1 MICKTFLLALLVC
14 VLGMVISFVILAQ
27 GQKRNRL
34 SLIIIGVV
42 CVLLTC
48 AGALGIGLVQKRET
62 ARVSSY
68 AHVWQKQLYSDVEQC
83 NSRRECDRVVREDLS
98 SYEKGYQ
105 ALHIDNDRVAPKHR
119 RPSPKVS
126 VESGVWKKGEQVRVI
141 LTYNEDSRPYAK
153 VLTIQ

>member
-68 AHVWQKQLYSDVEQC
+68 AHVWQKQ
-83 NSRRECDRVVREDLS
+83 RRGTVQFPQRM
-98 SYEKGYQ
+98 
-105 ALHIDNDRVAPKHR
+105 
-119 RPSPKVS
+119 RPCRQGGS
-126 VESGVWKKGEQVRVI
+126 
-141 LTYNEDSRPYAK
+141 L
-153 VLTIQ
+153 LL